1 MRVIAREQNDDTWTY
16 GTTHKEPPFAWNSLR
31 TTASFVF
38 GIKSPANLCT
48 RHMHGTFLQLR
59 HFCIWPIQRTSSGLP
74 ASNNLHR
81 SNGPLCLVVRSDAA
95 LRPSISSIDAT
106 FKPT

>member
-38 GIKSPANLCT
+38 GIKS
-48 RHMHGTFLQLR
+48 LR